1 MPIYRIL
8 PKRGFKNINRVE
20 YSAINIS
27 TLQRIFEKTNIAEI
41 TPEVLISNGLAK
53 KKDLIKILGKG
64 ELSCQLTVTAHAFSA
79 TAKEAI
85 EKNGGSVNIIGAPA
99 DQQ

>member
-1 MPIYRIL
+1 MDYLSSFNKVFNKKHRGYFMKREYRTPGPLPALKIL
-8 PKRGFKNINRVE
+8 TVE
-20 YSAINIS
+20 LWFIGSRN
-27 TLQRIFEKTNIAEI
+27 
-41 TPEVLISNGLAK
+41 K